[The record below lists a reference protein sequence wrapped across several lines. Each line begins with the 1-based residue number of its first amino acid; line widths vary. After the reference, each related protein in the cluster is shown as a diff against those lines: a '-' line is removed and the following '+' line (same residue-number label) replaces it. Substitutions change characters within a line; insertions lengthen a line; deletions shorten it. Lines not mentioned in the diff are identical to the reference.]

1 MRSSAYW
8 PRDGRQDAMDLGPR
22 LADPA
27 SEIPGG
33 GSSVARP
40 VVQVRGLE
48 ARATADQLT
57 VEEPLEIRLAGQSLS
72 VTMRTPGHDE
82 ELVAGLLHSERI
94 VEDAGDIDLI
104 AHYHGPADEPDLR
117 NVINVLLKRSGP
129 AARER
134 LQRRVV
140 TSSACGLCGRT
151 TIEGILADT
160 APIAS
165 PLRVPLDLF
174 YALEPAL
181 SAAQRTF
188 EKTGGLHA
196 AGLFDGEGRLIVL
209 REDVGRH
216 NAVDKIVGHML
227 LSGRLPLDHHILM
240 VSGRA
245 GFEIVQKALIA
256 RIPIV
261 ASVSAPSSLAA
272 ELARACDMTL
282 VGFLRRGG
290 LNIYAGAHRVAG
302 ADVDHEAPEWL

>member
-1 MRSSAYW
+1 
-8 PRDGRQDAMDLGPR
+8 MDLGPR
-22 LADPA
+22 LAHPA
-27 SEIPGG
+27 TEIPSGAT
-33 GSSVARP
+33 SVARP
-40 VVQVRGLE
+40 VVRVKGRE
-48 ARATADQLT
+48 AFATEDQLT

-72 VTMRTPGHDE
+72 VTMRTPGHD
-82 ELVAGLLHSERI
+82 
-94 VEDAGDIDLI
+94 IDLI
-104 AHYHGPADEPDLR
+104 AHYPGPPDEPHLR
-117 NVINVLLKRSGP
+117 NVMNVLLKRSGP

-151 TIEGILADT
+151 TIEEILTDT
-160 APIAS
+160 TPIAS

-174 YALEPAL
+174 YALEPAP

-196 AGLFDGEGRLIVL
+196 AGLFDGEGRLLVL

-227 LSGRLPLDHHILM
+227 LSDRLPLDRHILL

-290 LNIYAGAHRVAG
+290 LNIYAGAHRIAG
-302 ADVDHEAPEWL
+302 APVDDGEPDGHG

>member
-1 MRSSAYW
+1 
-8 PRDGRQDAMDLGPR
+8 MDLGPR
-22 LADPA
+22 LAHPA
-27 SEIPGG
+27 TEIPSGAT
-33 GSSVARP
+33 SVARP
-40 VVQVRGLE
+40 VVRVKGRE
-48 ARATADQLT
+48 AFATEDQLT

-82 ELVAGLLHSERI
+82 ELVAGLLHAERI
-94 VEDAGDIDLI
+94 VEGAADIDLI
-104 AHYHGPADEPDLR
+104 AHYPGPPDEPHLR
-117 NVINVLLKRSGP
+117 NVMNVLLKRSGP

-151 TIEGILADT
+151 TIEEILTDT
-160 APIAS
+160 TPIAS

-196 AGLFDGEGRLIVL
+196 AGLFDGEGRLLVL

-227 LSGRLPLDHHILM
+227 LSDRLPLDRHILL

-290 LNIYAGAHRVAG
+290 LNIYAGAHRIAG
-302 ADVDHEAPEWL
+302 APVDDGEPDGHG